1 MTLFIA
7 SCATAVIVPFICSL
21 MEAVPLGLNPLRL
34 QTLER
39 QGRKHAAIWLAM
51 KQNIHRPVAA
61 LLILSTVAH
70 TGGATIAG
78 AAFDEVYG
86 NYWLCVFSTAFNIV
100 ILVGTKIIPKLIG
113 VAYSERLAAWIGV
126 PLGMPTTF
134 LRPLVFLSEL
144 LSRPMHRP
152 SPGEEGISESD
163 LRTLAG
169 LARTNQAI
177 RSEQES
183 TFTNTTRLQTTQ
195 LESVMATR
203 ERITFLQLQKS
214 DINNFA
220 LVATSQRTRY
230 PASETDGV
238 DGIVG
243 YVNFKEIV
251 GDPGSEFDFLTDEVI
266 AVAEGRWKVG
276 GGAPLGVLAAKPE
289 SNPRADAPGVVHSDW
304 LSRRLQKELVAGDT
318 GQGYGLTFTALQI
331 RRHRAH
337 RVLESVSDNLRNGSN
352 EQASTPDRATSPL
365 L

>member
-7 SCATAVIVPFICSL
+7 SCATADCSL
-21 MEAVPLGLNPLRL
+21 MEAGPLGLNSPRL
-34 QTLER
+34 QTLKR
-39 QGRKHAAIWLAM
+39 QGHKHAAIWLAM
-51 KQNIHRPVAA
+51 KQNIHRPVAVI
-61 LLILSTVAH
+61 LILDTVAH

-78 AAFDEVYG
+78 AAFDEIFS
-86 NYWLCVFSTAFNIV
+86 NQWLWMFSTAFTIV
-100 ILVGTKIIPKLIG
+100 ILVGIENIPKLIG
-113 VAYSERLAAWIGV
+113 VAFSERLAPWIGV
-126 PLGMPTTF
+126 PFGMLTTL

-144 LSRPMHRP
+144 LSHLIHKR
-152 SPGEEGISESD
+152 SPGEAGMSASD

-177 RSEQES
+177 GAEQECIS
-183 TFTNTTRLQTTQ
+183 INTTRLQSTQ

-203 ERITFLQLQKS
+203 ERIEFLQFKKS
-214 DINNFA
+214 DINNFE
-220 LVATSQRTRY
+220 LVATRLRTRF

-238 DGIVG
+238 DRIVD

-251 GDPGSEFDFLTDEVI
+251 GDPGSELGFLTEEVI

-276 GGAPLGVLAAKPE
+276 GCVPLGVLSAKLGN
-289 SNPRADAPGVVHSDW
+289 NPRAGAPGVVLSDW
-304 LSRRLQKELVAGDT
+304 LSRPLQKELVAGDT

-337 RVLESVSDNLRNGSN
+337 RVLAEVSDNLRNGSN